1 MKPRL
6 LANENFPAPSVHY
19 LRDKGYDV
27 ASVSEGGGGLSD
39 PEVLAQAVTEQRWIV
54 TFDRDYGELI
64 FARGLTPPPAVILF
78 RMRSYRPDMPGRFL
92 AALFESD
99 SEFEGHFVV
108 LDEADFRKR
117 PLPEKRSVR
126 NAN

>member
-6 LANENFPAPSVHY
+6 LANENFPAPSVQR

-27 ASVSEGGGGLSD
+27 ASVTEGGGRLTD

-64 FARGLTPPPAVILF
+64 FARGLAAPPAVILF
-78 RMRSYRPDMPGRFL
+78 RMRSYRPDTPGRFL
-92 AALFESD
+92 AALFESG

-108 LDEADFRKR
+108 VDEAGFRKR
-117 PLPEKRSVR
+117 PLPEKKSVR
-126 NAN
+126 G